1 MATIP
6 APYLK
11 QALDGAQDHPAETE
25 QQTSGITT
33 AIVLSY
39 VEQRGGRAAVE
50 RVLELAG
57 LLGRESELRDE
68 STWWTFVQKQ
78 ALIHAAADVLDDPQV
93 TRRAGEHALDAGVGD
108 VLKAA
113 LRAFGSP
120 ELVYANLAR
129 ANHKFNRHSRMEVSA
144 LGDGFATAVFRHVV
158 DVRPTRLDC
167 LLNVGILSCGPALFG
182 LAPARVTHPECV
194 LDGGAACVYEI
205 RWDERGRIAR
215 WSPTAAVAGGLA
227 GGAGLATSLLPL
239 TAGGAALALAGAIG
253 WSATTAVVNRRRRD
267 DLQAELGSR
276 MRSADSLR
284 RSLRMLSGELDLE
297 ALLSLVT
304 DGGRRALNADAFAL
318 LLEEEGSMVVKRAGA
333 LDADSQR
340 ALEDWLDERPV
351 NREAVQIV
359 DDVTSVPEL
368 APLLEA
374 KSALSSLCCAPLPG
388 VSGPAGVL
396 VALARSGDTFLPQDL
411 DWIEA
416 YGAQAGV
423 AVSNAR
429 LYGVQ
434 QQMARRDELTALGN
448 RRAFDEAL
456 AGEVL
461 RFTRHQVPFS
471 VALLDLDGFKNVN
484 DSDGHAAG
492 DDLLRAVA
500 RALELMG
507 RATDSVFRLGGDEF
521 AVLMSGT
528 DTDEARAALT
538 RTATAAAACDL
549 RVGVSVGIASC
560 PSDGLLCDDL
570 LRTADA
576 RLYEAKPPRRE
587 AP

>member
-1 MATIP
+1 
-6 APYLK
+6 
-11 QALDGAQDHPAETE
+11 
-25 QQTSGITT
+25 
-33 AIVLSY
+33 
-39 VEQRGGRAAVE
+39 
-50 RVLELAG
+50 
-57 LLGRESELRDE
+57 
-68 STWWTFVQKQ
+68 
-78 ALIHAAADVLDDPQV
+78 
-93 TRRAGEHALDAGVGD
+93 
-108 VLKAA
+108 
-113 LRAFGSP
+113 
-120 ELVYANLAR
+120 
-129 ANHKFNRHSRMEVSA
+129 
-144 LGDGFATAVFRHVV
+144 
-158 DVRPTRLDC
+158 
-167 LLNVGILSCGPALFG
+167 
-182 LAPARVTHPECV
+182 
-194 LDGGAACVYEI
+194 
-205 RWDERGRIAR
+205 
-215 WSPTAAVAGGLA
+215 
-227 GGAGLATSLLPL
+227 
-239 TAGGAALALAGAIG
+239 
-253 WSATTAVVNRRRRD
+253 
-267 DLQAELGSR
+267 
-276 MRSADSLR
+276 
-284 RSLRMLSGELDLE
+284 
-297 ALLSLVT
+297 
-304 DGGRRALNADAFAL
+304 
-318 LLEEEGSMVVKRAGA
+318 MVVKRAGA

-374 KSALSSLCCAPLPG
+374 KSALSSLCCAPMPG

-396 VALARSGDTFLPQDL
+396 VALARTGDTFLPQDL

-423 AVSNAR
+423 ALSNAR
-429 LYGVQ
+429 LYGIQ

-461 RFTRHQVPFS
+461 RFTRHQAPFS
-471 VALLDLDGFKNVN
+471 VALLDLDGFKQVN

-500 RALELMG
+500 RALEQMG

-538 RTATAAAACDL
+538 RTAAAAASCDL

-560 PSDGLLCDDL
+560 PSDGLIGDDL

-576 RLYEAKPPRRE
+576 RLYEAKPPRP
-587 AP
+587 ADGAQ